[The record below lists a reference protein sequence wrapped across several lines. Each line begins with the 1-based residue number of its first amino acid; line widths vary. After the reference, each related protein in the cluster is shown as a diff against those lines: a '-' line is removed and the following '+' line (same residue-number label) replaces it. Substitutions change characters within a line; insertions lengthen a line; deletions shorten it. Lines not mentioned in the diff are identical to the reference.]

1 MNMKPSSLNSPNSQY
16 SNGGYAPPQQN
27 ASSHQNNNIL
37 LISIKNLEKDLDML
51 KKLYDEELKLM
62 RTEIEELSTIKNKYS
77 LENFN
82 LELKLKDFIVKYA
95 FASFF
100 SI

>member
-1 MNMKPSSLNSPNSQY
+1 MTQNMKLSGQTYNGIGSQQNSPSSQ
-16 SNGGYAPPQQN
+16 SNTN
-27 ASSHQNNNIL
+27 NNNIL

-62 RTEIEELSTIKNKYS
+62 RAEIEELSTLKNKYS

-82 LELKLKDFIVKYA
+82 LELKLKDFILK
-95 FASFF
+95 
-100 SI
+100 